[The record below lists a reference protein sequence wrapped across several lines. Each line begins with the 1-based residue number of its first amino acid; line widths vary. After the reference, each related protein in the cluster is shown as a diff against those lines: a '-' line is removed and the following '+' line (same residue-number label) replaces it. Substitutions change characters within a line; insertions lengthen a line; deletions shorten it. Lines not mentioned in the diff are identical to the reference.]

1 MSNVPILNIRNLSM
15 TYHRL
20 NGEVKAIEKI
30 DLDVYQGEII
40 GIVGPSGCGKSTL
53 LSIIAGLLK
62 PSSGEVILNGKK
74 VEKPTKDIG
83 YMFQR
88 DLLFEWKTILENV
101 LLGLEI
107 QGRVT
112 EESKKVAE
120 KLLETYGLGD
130 FKYSYPNQLSGG
142 MRQRVAL
149 IRTLMLEPK
158 LLLLD
163 EPFSALDYQT
173 RLAISDEIG
182 LILKKENKTTLMVTH
197 DIAEAISMSDRI
209 VVLSNRPAVIKDIIE
224 IQLTVPKGIW
234 SPINCREAPEFRHY
248 FNKIWKELDIHVK

>member
-1 MSNVPILNIRNLSM
+1 MDSAPVLQIKNLSM

-30 DLDVYQGEII
+30 DLDVYEGEII

-53 LSIIAGLLK
+53 LSIIAGLMK
-62 PSSGEVILNGKK
+62 PSSGEVILNGKR
-74 VEKPTKDIG
+74 VEKPSKDIG

-88 DLLFEWKTILENV
+88 DLLFEWRTIFENV

-107 QGRVT
+107 QGKIT
-112 EESKKVAE
+112 DESRKTAE
-120 KLLETYGLGD
+120 KMLETYGLGD
-130 FKYSYPNQLSGG
+130 FKDSYPSQLSGG
-142 MRQRVAL
+142 MRQRAAL
-149 IRTLMLEPK
+149 IRTLMTEPK

-173 RLAISDEIG
+173 RLAISDEVG
-182 LILKKENKTTLMVTH
+182 VILKKEKKTTLMVTH
-197 DIAEAISMSDRI
+197 DIAEAISMSDRV
-209 VVLSNRPAVIKDIIE
+209 VVLSNRPAVIKDIIDIE
-224 IQLTVPKGIW
+224 LTVPKGIW

-248 FNKIWKELDIHVK
+248 FNQIWKELDIHVK

>member
-1 MSNVPILNIRNLSM
+1 MDSAPVLQIKNLSM

-30 DLDVYQGEII
+30 DLDVYEGEII

-53 LSIIAGLLK
+53 LSIIAGLMK
-62 PSSGEVILNGKK
+62 PSSGEVILNGKR
-74 VEKPTKDIG
+74 VEKPSKDIG

-88 DLLFEWKTILENV
+88 DLLFEWRTIFENV

-107 QGRVT
+107 QGKIT
-112 EESKKVAE
+112 DESRKTAE
-120 KLLETYGLGD
+120 KMIETYGLGD
-130 FKYSYPNQLSGG
+130 FKDSYPSQLSGG
-142 MRQRVAL
+142 MRQRAAL
-149 IRTLMLEPK
+149 IRTLMTEPK

-173 RLAISDEIG
+173 RLAISDEVG
-182 LILKKENKTTLMVTH
+182 VILKKEKKTTLMVTH
-197 DIAEAISMSDRI
+197 DIAEAISMSDRV
-209 VVLSNRPAVIKDIIE
+209 VVLSNRPAVIKDIIDIE
-224 IQLTVPKGIW
+224 LTVPKGIW

-248 FNKIWKELDIHVK
+248 FNQIWKELDIHVK